1 MDDVRILEAE
11 RRRIQELE
19 FDELQVEE
27 EVDGRDS
34 T

>member
-19 FDELQVEE
+19 FEELQVEE

>member
-11 RRRIQELE
+11 RRRIEELE
-19 FDELQVEE
+19 FEELQVEE

>member
-11 RRRIQELE
+11 RRRMQELE
-19 FDELQVEE
+19 FEELQVEE